1 MHRLNCSRLS
11 DRFQVRELTESDIP
25 AIYALC
31 CGNRLFY
38 ECCGRQNTPEEIR
51 NDMTIT
57 PPGKD
62 LCDKYYVGFFDGTH
76 LAAVMDLID
85 GYPDDETAFIGFFML
100 HVAYQGKGTGTAMIS
115 RVCAYLKQAGFRRVQ
130 LGFDKENPQS
140 SHFWLKNRFAAV
152 REVPQE
158 KGIIVLAERS
168 L

>member
-1 MHRLNCSRLS
+1 MNVEKMSETYL
-11 DRFQVRELTESDIP
+11 VRKLTSADTDEVF
-25 AIYALC
+25 ALC
-31 CGNRLFY
+31 EENPLYY
-38 ECCGRQNTPEEIR
+38 EYRPPFVTKSGIEE
-51 NDMTIT
+51 DMRAL
-57 PPGKD
+57 PPGKSE
-62 LCDKYYVGFFDGTH
+62 CDKYYVGFSDDSG
-76 LAAVMDLID
+76 LIAVADVIAA
-85 GYPDDETAFIGFFML
+85 YPNEQTAFIGFFML